1 MSKRSIVRV
10 ILAVGLGLSLSLFAD
25 VSERAVAEL
34 GSTFG
39 LPQMTGFVF
48 IEGRYLAPPY
58 TVTRRG
64 NGIFIN
70 RVFVEAPVPWI
81 ATPVAEDDVAVP
93 AAGAAKAVDVDG
105 DFEEEAPAVQQAP
118 VPATKT
124 PDAPKV
130 AKSIDDLFDDD
141 FPDAPA
147 PTARGQGVPAT
158 LPVGDDQAGGGS
170 AAKRDKSTT
179 LAQLER
185 IRKGY
190 ENALSQGEIFFF
202 GQRHNR
208 INGNYGT
215 ARALIG
221 VLPKALRSAQSP
233 QDLLQKLNQGGVYF
247 IDIAICT
254 ELFRNKNTF
263 PLLEERLAKI
273 EMTEALEA
281 AKRKPVKGW

>member
-1 MSKRSIVRV
+1 MSKRSTVRV

-81 ATPVAEDDVAVP
+81 ATPVAEDDVVVP
-93 AAGAAKAVDVDG
+93 AAGAAKAVDADG

-118 VPATKT
+118 VPATKA

-147 PTARGQGVPAT
+147 PAARGQGVPAA
-158 LPVGDDQAGGGS
+158 LPGGDDQAGGES

>member
-1 MSKRSIVRV
+1 MSKRSTVRV

-81 ATPVAEDDVAVP
+81 ATPVAEDDVVVP

-158 LPVGDDQAGGGS
+158 LPVGDDQAGGNQQPSETKARHSRSLS
-170 AAKRDKSTT
+170 AYVKATRMPC
-179 LAQLER
+179 
-185 IRKGY
+185 RKGRSFSLGSGTIASTGIT
-190 ENALSQGEIFFF
+190 E
-202 GQRHNR
+202 RHVR
-208 INGNYGT
+208 
-215 ARALIG
+215 
-221 VLPKALRSAQSP
+221 
-233 QDLLQKLNQGGVYF
+233 
-247 IDIAICT
+247 
-254 ELFRNKNTF
+254 
-263 PLLEERLAKI
+263 
-273 EMTEALEA
+273 
-281 AKRKPVKGW
+281 

>member
-1 MSKRSIVRV
+1 MSKRSTVRV
-10 ILAVGLGLSLSLFAD
+10 ILAVGLWLSLSLFAD

-81 ATPVAEDDVAVP
+81 APPVAEDDVVVP

-147 PTARGQGVPAT
+147 PTARGQGVPAA
-158 LPVGDDQAGGGS
+158 LPVGDDQAGGES